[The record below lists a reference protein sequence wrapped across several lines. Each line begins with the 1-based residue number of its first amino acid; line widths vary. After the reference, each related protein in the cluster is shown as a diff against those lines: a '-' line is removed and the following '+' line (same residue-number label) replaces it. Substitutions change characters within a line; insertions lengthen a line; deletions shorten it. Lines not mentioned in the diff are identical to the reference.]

1 MTNFNSGF
9 NSNFNPA
16 LNPKFNPKLNPNVN
30 ITNNQFQ
37 NTTGANLY
45 ANPLNQPMVEQIEN
59 QNKKNNDNL
68 QKQISEDNKTASETF
83 DNIVDGVNKKNIKM
97 NSEVLLKYLRNVMK
111 MPENINKLLLTLESP
126 IIKALIG
133 KNVDTKVLTEIL
145 NNNASDAIE
154 RVLKAIAESLKSGVK
169 DVNQLKDVLGI
180 LNAIQ
185 NSASANVVK
194 ELLLLY
200 IPVNPPIFD
209 KNIEFK
215 PESKEEDYAI
225 QNSDFSLIFETVN
238 FSNVLCCINS
248 FENTIYLRF
257 FADNSFPFEK
267 IRKAISIFK
276 KEMNYKIE
284 IEENIVKRKK
294 QDKQQ
299 TRNFNVV
306 SSGFVPCDVLITA
319 HLVVKTVFKIDETFE
334 N

>member
-9 NSNFNPA
+9 NSNFNPKLNPK

-145 NNNASDAIE
+145 N
-154 RVLKAIAESLKSGVK
+154 KMHPM
-169 DVNQLKDVLGI
+169 QLK
-180 LNAIQ
+180 
-185 NSASANVVK
+185 
-194 ELLLLY
+194 
-200 IPVNPPIFD
+200 
-209 KNIEFK
+209 EF
-215 PESKEEDYAI
+215 
-225 QNSDFSLIFETVN
+225 
-238 FSNVLCCINS
+238 
-248 FENTIYLRF
+248 
-257 FADNSFPFEK
+257 
-267 IRKAISIFK
+267 
-276 KEMNYKIE
+276 
-284 IEENIVKRKK
+284 
-294 QDKQQ
+294 
-299 TRNFNVV
+299 
-306 SSGFVPCDVLITA
+306 
-319 HLVVKTVFKIDETFE
+319 
-334 N
+334 